1 MKFTFSPSAT
11 SEDKSLAV
19 EKLITHSTPSSD
31 FYVMVIL
38 AIAMATIGLLLD
50 SASIIIGSMLISP
63 MLYVFLSLS
72 LGFSLSD
79 KKLIRRSAISII
91 KATVVGIII
100 SALITLFVRD
110 VTNTSEILARTN
122 PSLAYA
128 AAAFI
133 AGFAAAFTLTKP
145 TLSETLP
152 GVAIAVSIIPPVAVS
167 GIGLATLQ
175 WSLFRGSIVLF
186 IINMVSVFTG
196 SLVLFLLLDIH
207 SKKDVAQQTL
217 KEEDKKL

>member
-1 MKFTFSPSAT
+1 MKFSFSPTAS
-11 SEDKSLAV
+11 SEDKSAAV

-31 FYVMVIL
+31 FYVMVFL
-38 AIAMATIGLLLD
+38 GIAMATIGLLIN

-79 KKLIRRSAISII
+79 KKLIRRSSLSII
-91 KATVVGIII
+91 KATVFGIAI
-100 SALITLFVRD
+100 SALITLFMKD
-110 VTNTSEILARTN
+110 VANTPEILARTN
-122 PSLAYA
+122 PTLAYGA
-128 AAAFI
+128 VAFI

-145 TLSETLP
+145 ELSETLP
-152 GVAIAVSIIPPVAVS
+152 GVAIAVSIIPPIAVS

-175 WSLFRGSIVLF
+175 WSIFRGSIVLF
-186 IINMVSVFTG
+186 IINVLAVFTG

-207 SKKDVAQQTL
+207 SKKEVAQQTL